1 MQLRGRAALVT
12 GASSG
17 IGRATALALARAGVA
32 VKATGRDDA
41 ALNVLAAAN
50 GGIEVHAAD
59 LGSPDGVERI
69 TRWAPSV
76 DILVN
81 NAGFGWWGSFVD
93 MDPDLAEQ
101 LVRVNVLAPMRL
113 CAGLLPA
120 MIDRGRGHIVNV
132 ASIAGHVGVRNEAA
146 YAATKAALIAFSE
159 SLRYEVRGSGVLV
172 TVISPGAVRTSF
184 FEREDHPYA
193 RRFPRPVSPE
203 RVAGAILRAIETER
217 REVFVPRWMGFPAW
231 LRGAAPGLYRRLAAR
246 FG

>member
-1 MQLRGRAALVT
+1 MT

-32 VKATGRDDA
+32 VKATGRDAA
-41 ALNVLAAAN
+41 ALNALAATN

-59 LGSPDGVERI
+59 LGSPEGVERI
-69 TRWAPSV
+69 TSWAPSV

-81 NAGFGWWGSFVD
+81 NAGFGWRGSFVD

-101 LVRVNVLAPMRL
+101 LIRVNVLAPMRL

-159 SLRYEVRGSGVLV
+159 SLRYEVRGFGVLV
-172 TVISPGAVRTSF
+172 TVISPGVVRTPF
-184 FEREDHPYA
+184 FEREGHPYA
-193 RRFPRPVSPE
+193 RRFPRPMPPE

-217 REVFVPRWMGFPAW
+217 REVFVPRWMGVPAR